1 MKVGDLVTVLY
12 EKKHFYIVVAETPR
26 LPAGEARSKL
36 LNLKDVSHRH
46 VPYSEIR
53 TVNKAE
59 NDETR

>member
-12 EKKHFYIVVAETPR
+12 EKKQFYIVVAETPR
-26 LPAGEARSKL
+26 LPSGESRYKL
-36 LNLKDVSHRH
+36 LNLKDGSRRH